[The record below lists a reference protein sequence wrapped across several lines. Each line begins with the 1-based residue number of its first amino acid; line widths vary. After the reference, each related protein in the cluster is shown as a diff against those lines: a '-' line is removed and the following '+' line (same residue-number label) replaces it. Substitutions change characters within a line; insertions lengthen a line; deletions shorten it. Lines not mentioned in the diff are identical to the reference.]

1 MKTPHT
7 LTPDLLRA
15 FKTVP
20 DLYLILSVDLVILTA
35 SNAYL
40 EATFTRRQAIVGKHV
55 FDVFPDNP
63 STPHASAVRNLEAS
77 LREVIATRKSHQMAL
92 QRYDVP
98 RPSDQGGDEA
108 QSFEEKYWLPLNTPV
123 LDGQG
128 DLAYIIH
135 KVEDVT
141 GQQRAERALQAQQ
154 ELFQTV
160 FEAAPLSLTLYKILY
175 TPTGQVDDFE
185 IRLFNPFTER
195 TTGLTTGQVVGKRFG
210 QVFPTTLKTGVL
222 EAFKQVARSG
232 EPTEFERWYEGEG
245 LHHWFRFIANKVDT
259 WLVVITEDITL
270 RKKTEEALALQNAHL
285 TRTNADLD
293 NFIYTASHD
302 LKSPIANIEGL
313 LQQLWRTLPAELLAL
328 ERVERIRTLM
338 QGSVERFKRTIDSLT
353 EVVKLQKEN
362 SGEAVSVDLAQVVE
376 EVLLDL
382 APLAPLA
389 SQQVEVDLSSC
400 STIRILEKNLRSLV
414 YNLLSNA
421 FKYRSPE
428 RTPRVGIRCE
438 SRAAYQV
445 LTVADNGLGM
455 EEGRMGQLF
464 TMFKRFHDHVEGSG
478 IGLYMVK
485 KMVENAGGKIEVE
498 SQLGVGSTFRVYSPR

>member
-1 MKTPHT
+1 MKTPNS
-7 LTPDLLRA
+7 LTPDLLQV
-15 FKTVP
+15 FETVP

-40 EATFTRRQAIVGKHV
+40 EATFTRRQAIVGKYV

-63 STPHASAVRNLEAS
+63 ATPHAFAVRNLEAS
-77 LREVIATRKSHQMAL
+77 LREVVATRKSHQMAL

-98 RPSDQGGDEA
+98 RPLDQRGFEA
-108 QSFEEKYWLPLNTPV
+108 QSFEEKYWLPLNTAV

-128 DLAYIIH
+128 ELAYIIH

-175 TPTGQVDDFE
+175 TPTGQVEDFE

-195 TTGLTTGQVVGKRFG
+195 TTGLTTGQVVGKRYG

-222 EAFKQVARSG
+222 EVFKQVAQSG
-232 EPTEFERWYEGEG
+232 ESAEFERWYEGESM
-245 LHHWFRFIANKVDT
+245 HHWFRFIANKVDT

-270 RKKTEEALALQNAHL
+270 RKKTEEALALQNVQL

-313 LQQLWRTLPAELLAL
+313 LQQLWRTLPAEVLAV

-338 QGSVERFKRTIDSLT
+338 QGSLERFKRTIASLT

-362 SGEAVSVDLAQVVE
+362 SGEAVSVDLARVVE

-382 APLAPLA
+382 APLAKE
-389 SQQVEVDLSSC
+389 QVEIDLSDC
-400 STIRILEKNLRSLV
+400 SSIRILEKNLRSVV
-414 YNLLSNA
+414 YNLVSNA
-421 FKYRSPE
+421 IKYRSPE
-428 RTPRVGIRCE
+428 RTPRVRIRCE
-438 SRAAYQV
+438 STAEYQV
-445 LTVADNGLGM
+445 LTVTDNGLGM
-455 EEGRMGQLF
+455 EEGRMSGLF

-498 SQLGVGSTFRVYSPR
+498 SQLGAGSTFRVYFPR